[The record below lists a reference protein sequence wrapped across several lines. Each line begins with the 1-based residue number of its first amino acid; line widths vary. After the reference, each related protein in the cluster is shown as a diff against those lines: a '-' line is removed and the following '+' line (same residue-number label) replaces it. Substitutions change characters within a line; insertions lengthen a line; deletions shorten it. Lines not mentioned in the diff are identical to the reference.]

1 MTGDTDLEIEEAFR
15 RAQKAHNNKA
25 KLAASLKNG
34 YIKLEDK
41 NEFHEEFIRCLKYA
55 MIIYTREPAVEN
67 VIDFVT
73 KFAAC
78 FETPE
83 NEEAEEEEEE
93 EEDDNEFLNFL
104 FNFLLESHGANS
116 HAVRFRVCQLV
127 NKLLGSLSE
136 NAQIDDDLCDRI
148 HEAMLVRVT
157 DKYPNVRIQ
166 AALAMARLQDP
177 NNPDCPTIK
186 AYMLLLENDSN
197 PEVRRAVLSCIAPSA
212 VTLSKIY
219 KRTRDVKEKVRK
231 LAYQVLAEKVHIRAL
246 SIAQRVSL
254 LHEGLND
261 SAGSVKEVVKTH
273 LLPAWLRLLQGD
285 VLQMLHKLDVENC
298 AETAVTTLHAIF
310 SMATSSDELLQNAAG
325 LDERKL
331 IPVDSLTCENVLYW
345 RALCEFVKSKGDEG
359 EEILEQILPEA
370 AIFAEYLYSFLKS
383 ITQLS
388 EEQRADMTQLEI
400 VMTQEFVGQQLILLV
415 GCLDTS
421 EEGGRKRM
429 VAVLKEILV
438 LPNIPTS
445 LIGLLVEKLIGI
457 LRDDTQ
463 KIQVVAEI
471 ISDVREPI
479 LPIAEPVDENEKRK
493 KQVKLAEVR
502 VQIMEAKQ
510 SLEECISCQDFSRAA
525 ELKDSISQLEEL
537 KNQFA
542 LEASQS
548 THNIKQRVEKSDP
561 ETLLKCL
568 MMCAE
573 LFKQMSIKRG
583 ICPTMT
589 ALIESLILPSV
600 SNPNPAVR
608 NMAIVCLGTAA
619 LHSKDL
625 ANTHLVLLLQIT
637 QLDDPKIRISAL
649 RALIDQLLLNGLNIL
664 QDKPAPPA
672 SQSPDSPDN
681 SNGNPKQLAKDEE
694 ESTVQSILKMLSEFL
709 DSEICE
715 LRTETAEGLAKLM
728 YCGRIVSPKLLSRLV
743 LLWYNPVTED
753 DQRLRHCLGVFLQI
767 YARAS
772 RANQECVEESFLLT
786 MRTLFNAPV
795 TSPLSEVDTSN
806 VAELYVELTR
816 PSSLLQSAAV
826 QGASVH
832 DSLAVRI
839 CNEILRDVTAPEVRL
854 YCKTLSWLEITTE
867 PGPATNELQLLLNDI
882 LQEVKD
888 KYCARVI
895 EKLRNHL
902 NGDRCT
908 KSASNQDTTLLA
920 LDDNAEETVTKDETK
935 PKRAKRG
942 QKKAS
947 TAKNGRKTSKADPS
961 SDERCIF
968 YCSGDVKEHSLCDE
982 ENVPEA
988 PPSVRPT
995 RRAKMAALDKTKQ
1008 DLTAL
1013 INQEANGS

>member
-1 MTGDTDLEIEEAFR
+1 MGRGNISINMTGDTDLEIEEAFR

-78 FETPE
+78 FETPV
-83 NEEAEEEEEE
+83 NEEAEEEDEEE
-93 EEDDNEFLNFL
+93 EEDENEFLNFL
-104 FNFLLESHGANS
+104 FNFLLESHCANS

-261 SAGSVKEVVKTH
+261 SADSVKEVVKTH

-310 SMATSSDELLQNAAG
+310 SMVTSSDELLQNAAG

-388 EEQRADMTQLEI
+388 EEQRADMTQLEV

-438 LPNIPTS
+438 LPNTPTS

-457 LRDDTQ
+457 LRDDTK
-463 KIQVVAEI
+463 KIHVVAEI

-493 KQVKLAEVR
+493 KQVKLAELR

-537 KNQFA
+537 KNQLA

-548 THNIKQRVEKSDP
+548 TDNVKEQRVEKSDP

-619 LHSKDL
+619 LHSKDF

-637 QLDDPKIRISAL
+637 QLDEPKIRISAL

-664 QDKPAPPA
+664 QDKPALPA

-681 SNGNPKQLAKDEE
+681 SNGNPKQLAKDEV

-816 PSSLLQSAAV
+816 PSALLQPAAV

-832 DSLAVRI
+832 DSLAVRV
-839 CNEILRDVTAPEVRL
+839 CNEILRDVKAPEVRL
-854 YCKTLSWLEITTE
+854 YCKTLSWLELTTE
-867 PGPATNELQLLLNDI
+867 PGPATNELQLLLKDI

-888 KYCARVI
+888 KYCIRVI
-895 EKLRNHL
+895 EKLRNQL
-902 NGDRCT
+902 NGDPCT

-920 LDDNAEETVTKDETK
+920 LDDNTEETVIKDETK

-947 TAKNGRKTSKADPS
+947 TAKNGRKTSKADLS
-961 SDERCIF
+961 SDE
-968 YCSGDVKEHSLCDE
+968 SDE